1 VISIVLPKRV
11 ERRLKEE
18 SERRG
23 ASEEEI
29 VIEALLKTLS
39 EPLNP
44 DERVELHLKL
54 SERYMDEAEE
64 FLRRGEYAQASEKAW
79 EAVSQVVKALAA
91 RRGEGIRS
99 HRGLHEFVARISGE
113 LKDREIGRLWRS
125 TTSLHQNFYENWFTE
140 SQVVDGVED
149 VKKLIEKLKQLVN

>member
-11 ERRLKEE
+11 ERRLREE

-64 FLRRGEYAQASEKAW
+64 FLRRGSMLKH
-79 EAVSQVVKALAA
+79 LR
-91 RRGEGIRS
+91 RRGK
-99 HRGLHEFVARISGE
+99 LHP
-113 LKDREIGRLWRS
+113 RLLR
-125 TTSLHQNFYENWFTE
+125 L
-140 SQVVDGVED
+140 
-149 VKKLIEKLKQLVN
+149 